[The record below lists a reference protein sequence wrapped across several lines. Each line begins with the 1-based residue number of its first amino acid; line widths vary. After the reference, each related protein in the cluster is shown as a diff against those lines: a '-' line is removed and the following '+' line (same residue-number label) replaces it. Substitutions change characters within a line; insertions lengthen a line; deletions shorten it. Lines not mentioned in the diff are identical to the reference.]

1 MNRLTI
7 ALILAAILI
16 SLGAAAFGYTLLQM
30 RQARN
35 DNRAAICDLRDAS
48 IDILVLARATP
59 TREIGFYEL
68 SIARLHRIACP

>member
-30 RQARN
+30 RQARD
-35 DNRAAICDLRDAS
+35 DNRAALCELRDAT
-48 IDILVLARATP
+48 IDVLVLARANP
-59 TREIGFYEL
+59 TREMGFYEL
-68 SIARLHRIACP
+68 SIARLNHIDCP